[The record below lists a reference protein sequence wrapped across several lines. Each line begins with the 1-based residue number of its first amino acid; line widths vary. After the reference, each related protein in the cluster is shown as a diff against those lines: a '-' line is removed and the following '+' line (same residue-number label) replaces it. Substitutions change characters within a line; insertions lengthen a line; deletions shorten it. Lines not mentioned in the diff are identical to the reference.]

1 MRTYYDILGVKKG
14 ATEKEIKSAYR
25 KLARKYHPDVNPGDK
40 ASEERFKEISEA
52 YDILSDKKKR
62 AQYDRVGH
70 SAWKSGFKEGVPPG
84 AGGPGAGFGGF
95 ENVRFYPG
103 GGQGFSGFGDLDLE
117 DLFGGA
123 FGGRPGGRRRSGP
136 MRGEDSLSRLAIPM
150 LDAVKGSERTITL
163 STQAGAQETLTVKIP
178 PSVREGQK
186 IRLAGKGGPG
196 FNGGPSGDLL
206 IEIHY
211 EPDQRF
217 IREDENLTTEVKI
230 PFSTAVVGGTVQVPT
245 LEGKVDLT
253 IPKGTQGGQ
262 KLRLRGKGLP
272 RKGGGR
278 GDLFA
283 RVQILVPSKIDKEG
297 EKLIEELKKYE

>member
-14 ATEKEIKSAYR
+14 ASEKEIKSAYR

-40 ASEERFKEISEA
+40 TSEEKFKEISEA
-52 YDILSDKKKR
+52 YDVLSDKKKR

-70 SAWKSGFKEGVPPG
+70 SAWKAGYKEGVPPG
-84 AGGPGAGFGGF
+84 TGAPGGGFPGF

-103 GGQGFSGFGDLDLE
+103 GGQEFSGFGDLDLE

-123 FGGRPGGRRRSGP
+123 FGGRSRGRRRSGP

-150 LDAVKGSERTITL
+150 LDAIRGSERTITL
-163 STQAGAQETLTVKIP
+163 STQAGVQETLTVKIP
-178 PSVREGQK
+178 ASVREGQK
-186 IRLAGKGGPG
+186 IRLTGKGGPG

-211 EPDQRF
+211 EPDHRF
-217 IREDENLTTEVKI
+217 TREGENLTTEVRI
-230 PFSTAVVGGTVQVPT
+230 PFTTAALGGSVQVPT
-245 LEGKVDLT
+245 LEGTVDLT

-272 RKGGGR
+272 RKGGSR

-283 RVQILVPSKIDKEG
+283 KVQISVPKNIDEEG
-297 EKLIEELKKYE
+297 EKLLGDLKKYE